1 MSAAGA
7 ENTQSFSAVEFHE
20 SGEQWFQALISLDY
34 RSCRRKARLLP
45 YPCAGTEIARPPF
58 HRRRLNFGANEAMR
72 GGDGSEHIKEI
83 NGCFYRLEDAVMTNK
98 TGTAMAPMKAIR
110 EMMGFDP
117 FRRFPER
124 FFEGFDPFLT
134 FGGENWSLVTWAP
147 ACDIYENNN
156 EIVVKVEL
164 PEVKREDVRVSIEN
178 NILTIHGERKLTEET
193 KKENY
198 HRVERNYGE
207 FTRSFTLPGF
217 VDTNKVNAEFKDGI
231 LRVTLAKREEAKPK
245 QVEVK
250 VK

>member
-1 MSAAGA
+1 
-7 ENTQSFSAVEFHE
+7 
-20 SGEQWFQALISLDY
+20 
-34 RSCRRKARLLP
+34 
-45 YPCAGTEIARPPF
+45 
-58 HRRRLNFGANEAMR
+58 
-72 GGDGSEHIKEI
+72 
-83 NGCFYRLEDAVMTNK
+83 MTNK
-98 TGTAMAPMKAIR
+98 TGTAMVPMRALR
-110 EMMGFDP
+110 ELMGFDP
-117 FRRFPER
+117 FRKFPER

-134 FGGENWSLVTWAP
+134 SGGENWSLVTWAP

-178 NILTIHGERKLTEET
+178 NLLTIHGERKLSEET

-231 LRVTLAKREEAKPK
+231 LRVTLTKREEAKPK

>member
-1 MSAAGA
+1 M
-7 ENTQSFSAVEFHE
+7 
-20 SGEQWFQALISLDY
+20 
-34 RSCRRKARLLP
+34 
-45 YPCAGTEIARPPF
+45 
-58 HRRRLNFGANEAMR
+58 
-72 GGDGSEHIKEI
+72 
-83 NGCFYRLEDAVMTNK
+83 
-98 TGTAMAPMKAIR
+98 
-110 EMMGFDP
+110 
-117 FRRFPER
+117 
-124 FFEGFDPFLT
+124 T
-134 FGGENWSLVTWAP
+134 FGGENWSLATWMP

-178 NILTIHGERKLTEET
+178 NILTIHGERKLSEET

-245 QVEVK
+245 YVEVN

>member
-1 MSAAGA
+1 
-7 ENTQSFSAVEFHE
+7 
-20 SGEQWFQALISLDY
+20 
-34 RSCRRKARLLP
+34 
-45 YPCAGTEIARPPF
+45 
-58 HRRRLNFGANEAMR
+58 
-72 GGDGSEHIKEI
+72 
-83 NGCFYRLEDAVMTNK
+83 MTNK

-110 EMMGFDP
+110 ELMGFDP
-117 FRRFPER
+117 FRRLPER
-124 FFEGFDPFLT
+124 FFEGFDPFPT
-134 FGGENWSLVTWAP
+134 FGGENWSLATWAP

-164 PEVKREDVRVSIEN
+164 PEVKMEDVRVSIEN
-178 NILTIHGERKLTEET
+178 NILTIYGERKLSEET

-207 FTRSFTLPGF
+207 FTRSFTLPAF

-231 LRVTLAKREEAKPK
+231 LRVMLAKREETKPK

>member
-1 MSAAGA
+1 
-7 ENTQSFSAVEFHE
+7 
-20 SGEQWFQALISLDY
+20 
-34 RSCRRKARLLP
+34 
-45 YPCAGTEIARPPF
+45 
-58 HRRRLNFGANEAMR
+58 MR
-72 GGDGSEHIKEI
+72 GGDGSELIKEI
-83 NGCFYRLEDAVMTNK
+83 NGCFFRLEDAVMTNK

-110 EMMGFDP
+110 ELMGFDP
-117 FRRFPER
+117 FRRIPGR

-134 FGGENWSLVTWAP
+134 LGDENWSLATWAP

-164 PEVKREDVRVSIEN
+164 PEVKMENVRVSIEN
-178 NILTIHGERKLTEET
+178 NILTIYGERKLSEET
-193 KKENY
+193 KRENY

-245 QVEVK
+245 HVEVK

>member
-1 MSAAGA
+1 
-7 ENTQSFSAVEFHE
+7 
-20 SGEQWFQALISLDY
+20 
-34 RSCRRKARLLP
+34 
-45 YPCAGTEIARPPF
+45 
-58 HRRRLNFGANEAMR
+58 
-72 GGDGSEHIKEI
+72 
-83 NGCFYRLEDAVMTNK
+83 MTNK

-117 FRRFPER
+117 FRRLPER
-124 FFEGFDPFLT
+124 FFEGFDPLRT
-134 FGGENWSLVTWAP
+134 FGGENWSLATWAP

-164 PEVKREDVRVSIEN
+164 PEVKREDVLVSIEN
-178 NILTIHGERKLTEET
+178 NILTIHGERKLSEET

-231 LRVTLAKREEAKPK
+231 LRVTLAKREDAKPK